1 MILNVNSNNFKKMKD
16 SNIPLA
22 IIISSVIIS
31 ASIFITFAKDDPLKT
46 CMKTVM
52 KENRSAYW
60 AAKACSGGE

>member
-1 MILNVNSNNFKKMKD
+1 MKD

-31 ASIFITFAKDDPLKT
+31 ATIFITFAKDDPLKT

-52 KENRSAYW
+52 SDGQTPYW
-60 AAKACSGGE
+60 AAKACSGGK

>member
-1 MILNVNSNNFKKMKD
+1 MKD

-31 ASIFITFAKDDPLKT
+31 DSIFITFAKDDPLKT
-46 CMKTVM
+46 CMKTVIE
-52 KENRSAYW
+52 ENRFAYW

>member
-1 MILNVNSNNFKKMKD
+1 MKD
-16 SNIPLA
+16 SNIPLS

-31 ASIFITFAKDDPLKT
+31 ASIFMTFAKDDPLKT

>member
-1 MILNVNSNNFKKMKD
+1 MKD

-22 IIISSVIIS
+22 IIISSLIIS
-31 ASIFITFAKDDPLKT
+31 DTIFITLAKDDPLKT

-52 KENRSAYW
+52 KERESVYW